1 MISFST
7 WSWYT
12 CTSGRWNNALPG
24 PWVLLFYSIAVKM
37 RQHICKRKTKYLLP
51 SHHVLFIWARVSFL
65 VKIWGQ
71 WKIWRILMNCM
82 VFNEGRAYPET
93 SNNHQNRKDVEI
105 LTGSVLS
112 AQPSKAGGLLC
123 TNFCLGKAGAVGI
136 ALSGWNFENV
146 QALWQVDGAG
156 QVFEVFE
163 VPVCVVC
170 RGAVGF
176 SDSDIHISL
185 WTLITHP
192 VPLPAGTGTMFPPNT
207 CWLHAWLHLNINIIF
222 LPVICALYSR
232 QCCQRSKKSSEQ
244 FLVFPSKH
252 SLLGQM
258 FLTHLLS
265 PSERQGQHLLLS
277 GYILNL
283 LLFSFGSSSGH
294 PCFDL
299 DWAGAAALPWFCF
312 PVFL

>member
-170 RGAVGF
+170 RAAVGF

-222 LPVICALYSR
+222 FTSYLCSVLEAVLPRI
-232 QCCQRSKKSSEQ
+232 
-244 FLVFPSKH
+244 
-252 SLLGQM
+252 
-258 FLTHLLS
+258 
-265 PSERQGQHLLLS
+265 
-277 GYILNL
+277 
-283 LLFSFGSSSGH
+283 
-294 PCFDL
+294 
-299 DWAGAAALPWFCF
+299 
-312 PVFL
+312 